1 MLTPGL
7 LEFEGG
13 IVVSVEVREP
23 ALQAELQHTVTEG
36 LTAATELFELTR
48 TRRKRAV
55 VPQLTAE
62 STRHRPRVL
71 VGVAPLTVAGIPDVV
86 AAGHL

>member
-23 ALQAELQHTVTEG
+23 ALQAELLLSVTEG
-36 LTAATELFELTR
+36 LTAATELVELTR

-55 VPQLTAE
+55 VPQLTAKP
-62 STRHRPRVL
+62 T
-71 VGVAPLTVAGIPDVV
+71 
-86 AAGHL
+86 